1 MVLAS
6 LIYKDYILNI
16 FKINS
21 LFLFQNAIRE
31 WRTIKGS
38 EFVTIKQFFDM
49 FDPPQAN
56 QPKKREA
63 QEDDESVKE
72 QAEKR
77 FKPIGKN
84 SNLN

>member
-1 MVLAS
+1 
-6 LIYKDYILNI
+6 
-16 FKINS
+16 
-21 LFLFQNAIRE
+21 
-31 WRTIKGS
+31 
-38 EFVTIKQFFDM
+38 M
-49 FDPPQAN
+49 FEPPQAN

-84 SNLN
+84 SHLN